1 MLSNKQL
8 EKKKARAK
16 IGFGAPSMPEGKDG
30 DIQVCYVNGQKRI
43 YAKYSGQWYYTK
55 VRQSDFE
62 LKEDTTP
69 ELGGDLD
76 CNNNDVTNVNNLEVD
91 GDLTVNG
98 DTEVEDLTVNGTFDA
113 EYPGKI
119 LGYSKY
125 SNTTDAVGYET
136 ITVGASWTQLQ
147 TANGNNVRTTFNIPT
162 SDKVEITFNAYVRST
177 NDALYLGLS
186 ESSATYV
193 PVGDEYEYD
202 VTSYG
207 VYYADESDKNYI
219 TVKWVVDGFTT
230 MSETYYIWAKGQGT
244 IYINHGLSYRTTD
257 YYPPIL
263 VKTIELPDMIIS
275 ET

>member
-1 MLSNKQL
+1 MDRNTKRLHYQKAGKITTKNRPPLATEGSN
-8 EKKKARAK
+8 
-16 IGFGAPSMPEGKDG
+16 G
-30 DIQVCYVNGQKRI
+30 DIAICDKRGEI
-43 YAKYSGQWYYTK
+43 LLFYKFKNKWHQTSKDWLLSSGGTI
-55 VRQSDFE
+55 S
-62 LKEDTTP
+62 
-69 ELGGDLD
+69 G
-76 CNNNDVTNVNNLEVD
+76 NLTVD
-91 GDLTVNG
+91 GV
-98 DTEVEDLTVNGTFDA
+98 FDA

-263 VKTIELPDMIIS
+263 VKTIELPDTMIS